1 MISRFW
7 PRLCLAILSI
17 AFAAHATAADP
28 KRAESQLSEAAKSLQ
43 KNDLKTAI
51 IQLKNAVQSDPD
63 NAKARFE
70 LGVVQLQL
78 GDLSAAETQLR
89 AALERKYDPDKVAA
103 PLADTLLRLERNQE
117 LLDEIAV
124 GERPPEL
131 EASVRVARGYALLN
145 LRRIEEAK
153 QSFAQAEAL
162 AAKPAAAQF
171 GLARALGFSGDVA
184 AALEMLK
191 KALDGDPKL
200 VEGWVFLGQ
209 LQRAQGD
216 TTAAKASLDQAIA
229 LSPNNAVARL
239 DRASLLIAMNEP
251 AGAEADIASVFAA
264 NPQDPLAHYLQALI
278 YANRQNYRA
287 AENSLQRMKGG
298 LYAYPPAIYLIAA
311 VNLAQDQLAQ
321 AEDNISRFL
330 ARVPNDEAGTALFA
344 TLLLRRNTLPRAI
357 DFLKG
362 AIDANPTSIRLLGLL
377 SEAYVRS
384 NQPQAAAAI
393 IERIST
399 LAPKDAAVKTQL
411 AAQRLRIGQASAA
424 LGDLEAATAL
434 APRSTEAGLL
444 LVLTYLDAN
453 RIGEARKAAEDM
465 RRRIPDDPLPENL
478 LGAIAL
484 RAGDAL
490 AARAHYH
497 AALKIKADF
506 LPAQINLGQLF
517 LAERKWADAR
527 GIFDAVLERDPVNLA
542 ALMAEVELSLAE
554 GKKDDAVR
562 WLEKARAADA
572 NSLEPRLQL
581 VEAYIG
587 RAEPGKAA
595 AIAGELEK
603 LASDDPRAV
612 SAIGAARLANNE
624 IAPAIA
630 AFDRL
635 VQLAPNSTSAQ
646 LQRARAYYA
655 AKESD
660 QARAALERAA
670 ELDPGDP
677 EVERQ
682 LTRLAIETDAVER
695 ELAHLKGL
703 AAAKRDD
710 PAYDLLAGSLAMAV
724 GRAGEAEALL
734 RAGLAKRENNPLLLA
749 RLVQAQA
756 QSDRGKAV
764 ETVADWLRKYPET
777 PEIRLILAN
786 MLLDMKRNNEAI
798 AAYEAVLTAQP
809 ENVSAANNLAWLYQ
823 LKNDGR
829 AVGLAEAAYKRAPG
843 NPDIADTLAWILVL
857 NGENTRGLALLE
869 KLATSPT
876 APLEM
881 RYHLA
886 VALKNAGRTRDAR
899 RTLEAVLGD
908 GRRFDS
914 IGDAQGLLRQ
924 LAGG

>member
-1 MISRFW
+1 MLSRFW

-17 AFAAHATAADP
+17 ASAADVTAADP
-28 KRAESQLSEAAKSLQ
+28 KRAESYLGEAAKSLQ
-43 KNDLKTAI
+43 KNDLKTAV
-51 IQLKNAVQSDPD
+51 IQLKNAVQSDPG
-63 NAKARFE
+63 NGKARFE

-78 GDLSAAETQLR
+78 GELSAAETQLR

-117 LLDEIAV
+117 LLDEIAA
-124 GERPPEL
+124 GERPAEL
-131 EASVRVARGYALLN
+131 EAAVRVARGYALLN
-145 LRRIEEAK
+145 LRRVEEAM

-171 GLARALGFSGDVA
+171 GLARALGFSRDVA

-200 VEGWVFLGQ
+200 VEGWIFFGQ

-216 TTAAKASLDQAIA
+216 TTAAKASLDRAIA
-229 LSPNNAVARL
+229 LSPNSAVARL
-239 DRASLLIAMNEP
+239 DRASLLIAMNEL
-251 AGAEADIASVFAA
+251 AGAEADIANVFAA
-264 NPQDPLAHYLQALI
+264 NPQDPLAHYLQALV

-287 AENSLQRMKGG
+287 AEISLQSMKAG
-298 LYAYPPAIYLIAA
+298 LYAYPPATYLIAA

-330 ARVPNDEAGTALFA
+330 TRVPNDEAGTALFA

-399 LAPKDAAVKTQL
+399 LSPKDAALKTQL

-424 LGDLEAATAL
+424 LDDLEAATAL
-434 APRSTEAGLL
+434 APRSAEAGLL

-453 RIGEARKAAEDM
+453 RIGEARKAAETM
-465 RRRIPDDPLPENL
+465 RSRIPDDPLPENL
-478 LGAIAL
+478 LGAIAS
-484 RAGDAL
+484 RAGDAIE
-490 AARAHYH
+490 ARAHYQ
-497 AALKIKADF
+497 AALKIRADY

-517 LAERKWADAR
+517 LAERKFADAR
-527 GIFDAVLERDPVNLA
+527 GTFDAILARDPANPA

-572 NSLEPRLQL
+572 SSLEPRFQL

-587 RAEPGKAA
+587 RAEPDKAA
-595 AIAGELEK
+595 AIAGELDK
-603 LASDDPRAV
+603 LTSDDPRAV

-655 AKESD
+655 AKD
-660 QARAALERAA
+660 ADKARAALERAA
-670 ELDPGDP
+670 EIDPGDP

-682 LTRLAIETDAVER
+682 LTRLAIETDTVEG
-695 ELAHLKGL
+695 ELVYLKAL

-710 PAYDLLAGSLAMAV
+710 PAYDFLAGNLAMSV

-734 RAGLAKRENNPLLLA
+734 LAGLAKRENNPILLA
-749 RLVQAQA
+749 RLAQAQA
-756 QSDRGKAV
+756 QSDGSKAV
-764 ETVADWLRKYPET
+764 KTLADWLQKYPDT
-777 PEIRLILAN
+777 PEIRLTLAN
-786 MLLDMKRNNEAI
+786 MLLDTKRNDEAI
-798 AAYEAVLTAQP
+798 AAYEAVLAAQP
-809 ENVSAANNLAWLYQ
+809 DNVSAANNLAWLYQ
-823 LKNDGR
+823 LKKDGR
-829 AVGLAEAAYKRAPG
+829 AVGLAEAAYKRVPG

-857 NGENTRGLALLE
+857 NGENARGLALLE
-869 KLATSPT
+869 KVAASPT

-886 VALKNAGRTRDAR
+886 VALKNAGRAGEAR
-899 RTLEAVLGD
+899 RTLEAVLGE

-914 IGDAQGLLRQ
+914 VGDAQALLKQ

>member
-1 MISRFW
+1 MNSRFW

-17 AFAAHATAADP
+17 ASAADATAADP
-28 KRAESQLSEAAKSLQ
+28 KRAESYLSEAAKSLQ
-43 KNDLKTAI
+43 KNDLKTAV
-51 IQLKNAVQSDPD
+51 IQLRNAVQSDPE
-63 NAKARFE
+63 NGKARFE

-78 GDLSAAETQLR
+78 GDVSSAESQLR
-89 AALERKYDPDKVAA
+89 AALERKYDPDKIAA

-117 LLDEIAV
+117 LLEEIAA
-124 GERPPEL
+124 GERPAEL

-153 QSFAQAEAL
+153 QSFAQAGAL

-200 VEGWVFLGQ
+200 VDGWVFLGQ

-216 TTAAKASLDQAIA
+216 TTAAKVSLDRATA
-229 LSPNNAVARL
+229 LSPNNVIAHL
-239 DRASLLIAMNEP
+239 DRASLLIAMNEL
-251 AGAEADIASVFAA
+251 AAAEADIASVFTV
-264 NPQDPLAHYLQALI
+264 NPQDPLAHYLQGLV

-287 AENSLQRMKGG
+287 AEISLQRMKGG

-311 VNLAQDQLAQ
+311 INLAQDQLAQ

-384 NQPQAAAAI
+384 NQPQSAAAI

-399 LAPKDAAVKTQL
+399 LSPKDAELKTQL

-424 LGDLEAATAL
+424 LDDLKAATAL
-434 APRSTEAGLL
+434 APKSTETGLL

-465 RRRIPDDPLPENL
+465 HVRIPDDPLPENL
-478 LGAIAL
+478 LGAIAS
-484 RAGDAL
+484 RAGDATE
-490 AARAHYH
+490 AQAHYQ

-517 LAERKWADAR
+517 LAERKFVEAR
-527 GIFDAVLERDPVNLA
+527 GIFDTILEHDPVNFA

-554 GKKDDAVR
+554 GKKEDAVR
-562 WLEKARAADA
+562 WLEKARVADGS
-572 NSLEPRLQL
+572 SLVPRVQL

-624 IAPAIA
+624 IAPAIV

-635 VQLAPNSTSAQ
+635 VQLAPNSTTAQ

-655 AKESD
+655 AKD
-660 QARAALERAA
+660 TDKARAALERAA
-670 ELDPGDP
+670 ELDPGDT

-682 LTRLAIETDAVER
+682 LTRLAIETDTVDQ
-695 ELAHLKGL
+695 ELAYLKGL

-710 PAYDLLAGSLAMAV
+710 PAYDFLAGNLAMAA

-734 RAGLAKRENNPLLLA
+734 HAGLAKREDNPMLLA
-749 RLVQAQA
+749 RLAQAQA
-756 QSDRGKAV
+756 QSDRGKALK
-764 ETVADWLRKYPET
+764 TLADWLQKYPDS
-777 PEIRLILAN
+777 PEIRLTLAN
-786 MLLDMKRNNEAI
+786 MLLDMKRNDEAI
-798 AAYEAVLTAQP
+798 AAYETVLAAQP

-823 LKNDGR
+823 LKKDGR

-843 NPDIADTLAWILVL
+843 SPDITDTLAWILVL
-857 NGENTRGLALLE
+857 NGENARGLALLE
-869 KLATSPT
+869 KVAASPT

-886 VALKNAGRTRDAR
+886 VALKNAGRTREAR

-914 IGDAQGLLRQ
+914 IGDAEFLLNQ